1 MKNKKFTRDL
11 ALIAALFSVALIIFA
26 VGQAFKTDGDAVEV
40 RVNGEVYATLSLS
53 DDTELDIAGKCLLR
67 IENGEAWVASAT
79 CRNHICVKH
88 RPIKGAGEVIVC
100 LPNGVTVKV
109 IGEGGADFVI

>member
-1 MKNKKFTRDL
+1 MKNKSFMRDL

-26 VGQAFKTDGDAVEV
+26 AGQAFKTDGDSVEV
-40 RVNGEVYATLSLS
+40 RVNGELVAELSLS
-53 DDTELDIAGKCLLR
+53 LDAEFDIAGKCLLR
-67 IENGEAWVASAT
+67 IENGRAWISSAT

-88 RPIKGAGEVIVC
+88 RPIGRAGEVIVC

-109 IGEGGADFVI
+109 VGGSTDFVI